1 MGTNYNPQIV
11 TSGLVFCMDAANSKS
26 YSYAENL
33 ISNTNMD
40 LPLYWTKINIGA
52 NTSNAAIAP
61 DGSNTALSLIPAAVP
76 SSETEITTGA
86 GSAVANT
93 TYTFSV
99 YAKANGYNYIRL
111 SFGNTAG
118 WGLAFFN
125 LSTGTLGASTSANLI
140 PRIVTSSNGWYRC
153 SITYTAGRSGF
164 INGDLYITNNDN
176 TYGWTP
182 NGTSGVLLWGPQIE
196 SRDSM
201 SQYVPTTGSAI
212 SKSNKWTDVVSKNVG
227 TLTAGNYNSENS
239 FSFKGNFITP
249 SSVCVIPNN
258 TNLDTQT
265 PTVEVWMKTNA
276 LSQNGFWF
284 EKGAVN
290 TQYSLFQEGTNIQWR
305 QYFSNLAG
313 FATLSTSS
321 TTYLNT
327 TQYFQIVGTFTSG
340 DRRLYI
346 NGVQV
351 NSDTQAGTIG
361 TNSSG
366 QTIGQYN
373 LGDYTFDGNIAIV
386 KVYNK
391 VLSPLEVQQNFN
403 ALRGRFGV

>member
-1 MGTNYNPQIV
+1 MNSAGGGGT
-11 TSGLVFCMDAANSKS
+11 G
-26 YSYAENL
+26 YAGM
-33 ISNTNMD
+33 T
-40 LPLYWTKINIGA
+40 
-52 NTSNAAIAP
+52 TSNDGTTILDSSATGDFSNGRFSITPAPNNWVRLAITWTVS
-61 DGSNTALSLIPAAVP
+61 SNVG
-76 SSETEITTGA
+76 ITTRIGLFNGGA
-86 GSAVANT
+86 Q
-93 TYTFSV
+93 
-99 YAKANGYNYIRL
+99 NYD
-111 SFGNTAG
+111 G
-118 WGLAFFN
+118 
-125 LSTGTLGASTSANLI
+125 
-140 PRIVTSSNGWYRC
+140 
-153 SITYTAGRSGF
+153 
-164 INGDLYITNNDN
+164 
-176 TYGWTP
+176 
-182 NGTSGVLLWGPQIE
+182 NGTSGAYIWGAQLE
-196 SRDSM
+196 SRDTV
-201 SQYVPTTGSAI
+201 SQYAPTTVNAI

-227 TLTAGNYNSENS
+227 TLTNGNYNSENS

-313 FATLSTSS
+313 FANLSTSS

-351 NSDTQAGTIG
+351 NSDTQTGTIG

-373 LGDYTFDGNIAIV
+373 LGSYTFDGNIAIV
-386 KVYNK
+386 KVYNR

-403 ALRGRFGV
+403 AARGRFGI